1 MAIKNGFSECVG
13 KRKETGNRH
22 RKLAVEQA
30 LRELLSGEW
39 VADPEIQDI
48 GHASWRR
55 SDPLARCKRR
65 LAYLTPGGDV
75 IDRLARQVQSIDD
88 NARFFCC
95 IKCLGPRRRSSP
107 LLVVSTSARC
117 ANKTNK
123 KKNKACGC
131 PAGQ

>member
-13 KRKETGNRH
+13 KRKETGNRHRH

-65 LAYLTPGGDV
+65 LAYLTPGGMSL
-75 IDRLARQVQSIDD
+75 I
-88 NARFFCC
+88 
-95 IKCLGPRRRSSP
+95 G
-107 LLVVSTSARC
+107 
-117 ANKTNK
+117 
-123 KKNKACGC
+123 
-131 PAGQ
+131 